1 VALVGSASVEIVP
14 DARGFREKL
23 DAALKGITDI
33 TIGVTADTA
42 AAKAKIDALVA
53 ARTVE
58 IKFRTNGAPTG
69 QQGTKAGSDY
79 ADAFSRIVQSKV
91 EAALRSL
98 PEVQI
103 GVATTEAEQK
113 LKDLQAD
120 LAKIRDGKVGVDF
133 TSEEALAKID
143 EFRQRLDALGSQS
156 PDVQVRTNTL
166 AAIAELDKVRL
177 KLDELNGKTVESTV
191 RVRTEQ
197 TGDQTAGS
205 SAGFSG
211 GLLGAAVLPLAAL
224 AVPLGAATLGLGAG
238 LAGGVAAGVAAL
250 GALKLGLSGVGTA
263 VQAVQAQQASAGA
276 DAVSYGNAQASA
288 AAGVQSAQNGL
299 ANAQRSAATAA
310 TSSAR
315 AITTAQQGVADA
327 QRAASASV
335 KTALASEAAART
347 AVVDAQRA
355 ATASV
360 TTALA
365 SETSAR
371 TAVADATRSAA
382 ASVSSA
388 LVGQESAE
396 RSLENAQRSET
407 NAQNTLT
414 LARKSAQQ
422 QIEDL
427 TNSVADGAL
436 AQRGAVLAVES
447 ASAQLQLTNANA
459 FSTQLQRD
467 QAQLAYDQA
476 VQQTTDL
483 KTRQDRLIAQKAAAD
498 KAGVDGATNVLAAQQ
513 ALGNA
518 TQGVAVAQDA
528 LARANAAVTEA
539 QRAGAESVQKSQDK
553 LLQSTAAVT
562 EARRAGAE
570 SVAKAEQSLAVSSA
584 AVTEARRAGAESVA
598 KAEQGVT
605 AAQEAS
611 AASAASSAASI
622 TSAQEGVA
630 NALRQQA
637 IAAAAVS
644 SSAATAAAALAGLTP
659 AAAVFAQFVV
669 STLEPALKRLKDAAS
684 SGFLPGLQQGITDLL
699 PLMPVFTSIVSNV
712 STALGGL
719 FTAAGAGLSG
729 PFFTQFFGFLRDT
742 AGPALSTLGTI
753 IGNVVTGFAGL
764 FQGFAPVIAQVGGG
778 IAGLTGQFAA
788 FATSLSTS
796 NGFQSFL
803 AYVVATGPLV
813 ASTFGDLFRLIGNL
827 IEGLAPLGAVLL
839 TVVDQVAK
847 LLANLGPQGLLIAI
861 AAVSAAVVGLGI
873 AFGPISI
880 SVVAIST
887 GITALAALFTNLYQ
901 TSQPFHDFIQNKL
914 LPTLQAFGG
923 FIKDDFL
930 SALGRIKQ
938 AFEDNQPA
946 IERLGQALGVVA
958 EGVGLLAGALAV
970 AGITGTIEAITGVFT
985 VLADALT
992 LVVQGIDDVATAA
1005 KKGVDALGTLG
1016 GPLASLSTVV
1026 DGFGGSTTIAG
1037 HAVADMSA
1045 ATTNAKPAADAL
1057 STAQDGLKASQDKL
1071 STALQGSI
1079 DKFTILNG
1087 GVLAHQAAADA
1098 LTTANA
1104 ALTTSVNT
1112 NGVSLDGNTTAGV
1125 ANKAA
1130 IIGALTALNDKI
1142 TADFKANE
1150 STQGYTSA
1158 LETANQ
1164 QTADG
1169 KAKLEALAGQL
1180 GLNKVQTDALVSSIL
1195 KTPDQ
1200 VKTEFSNNLTQA
1212 QADVA
1217 AFQATVDAIHGKDIK
1232 IGVQGYIQGGAG
1244 NEIIPG
1250 QGAIPKATGGYISGA
1265 GTGTSDSIPA
1275 RLSNGEFVVKA
1286 SETVKHLPM
1295 LHAMNNG
1302 QLPGFANGG
1311 FVPKA
1316 VVTLNGSDDFTPAT
1330 SGIADFFKKL
1340 NPTNLLG
1347 LASVG
1352 SGGIGSSIPGAGG
1365 SVDRWAPQILQA
1377 LALQGLPA
1385 NFLAG
1390 VENVIAHE
1398 SGGNPN
1404 AINLTDSNAVAGHPS
1419 QGLMQTIPSTFL
1431 GNAGPFAS
1439 RGITDPLANIY
1450 AGIHY
1455 AMANYGAGFFAN
1467 GGRSDSSGGYLGYD
1481 SGGYIPPGVSNIYNG
1496 TGKPEMVF
1504 TPEQLSK
1511 RDAQGGN
1518 GGAFTDQQVRQLV
1531 HAIGQV
1537 APGVTDGL
1545 NGVARSA
1552 YAAQRG

>member
-23 DAALKGITDI
+23 DAAIKGIDA
-33 TIGVTADTA
+33 V
-42 AAKAKIDALVA
+42 KIA
-53 ARTVE
+53 VE
-58 IKFRTNGAPTG
+58 
-69 QQGTKAGSDY
+69 
-79 ADAFSRIVQSKV
+79 
-91 EAALRSL
+91 
-98 PEVQI
+98 
-103 GVATTEAEQK
+103 VATDEA
-113 LKDLQAD
+113 
-120 LAKIRDGKVGVDF
+120 R
-133 TSEEALAKID
+133 AKID
-143 EFRQRLDALGSQS
+143 EL
-156 PDVQVRTNTL
+156 VRTRTL
-166 AAIAELDKVRL
+166 NIGVVVDTTEAATRLAELERARTVQFRVDLDDAIAKA
-177 KLDELNGKTVESTV
+177 KLDELARDRTATIRVNTVDS
-191 RVRTEQ
+191 
-197 TGDQTAGS
+197 GS
-205 SAGFSG
+205 SGGGASSGGG
-211 GLLGAAVLPLAAL
+211 GLLAAALPLAAL

-238 LAGGVAAGVAAL
+238 LAGGAVAAVGAL

-276 DAVSYGNAQASA
+276 DATAYGNAQASA
-288 AAGVQSAQNGL
+288 AAGVVSAQNGL

-327 QRAASASV
+327 QRAA
-335 KTALASEAAART
+335 
-347 AVVDAQRA
+347 
-355 ATASV
+355 TASV

-365 SETSAR
+365 AEVSAR
-371 TAVADATRSAA
+371 TAVVDATRTAA
-382 ASVSSA
+382 AGVATA
-388 LVGQESAE
+388 LTGQETAE
-396 RSLENAQRSET
+396 RTLETAQQSET
-407 NAQNTLT
+407 TAQNALT
-414 LARKSAQQ
+414 AARKTAQQ

-427 TNSVADGAL
+427 TNSVADGVL
-436 AQRGAVLAVES
+436 AQRAAALNVEQANQNLAKVTYS
-447 ASAQLQLTNANA
+447 GT
-459 FSTQLQRD
+459 STQLQRD
-467 QAQLAYDQA
+467 QARLAYDQA
-476 VQQTTDL
+476 LQQVTDL
-483 KTRQDRLIAQKAAAD
+483 TTRQTRLVDQKAAAD
-498 KAGVDGATNVLAAQQ
+498 KAGVDGSTVVQNAQ
-513 ALGNA
+513 
-518 TQGVAVAQDA
+518 TAVAKAIDTTSIAQDN

-539 QRAGAESVQKSQDK
+539 QRKGAE
-553 LLQSTAAVT
+553 T
-562 EARRAGAE
+562 
-570 SVAKAEQSLAVSSA
+570 VAKAQQALLVSTA

-637 IAAAAVS
+637 TAAAAVS
-644 SSAATAAAALAGLTP
+644 SSAAAANAAFAGLTP
-659 AAAVFAQFVV
+659 AAAIFAHFVAD
-669 STLEPALKRLKDAAS
+669 TLEPNLKKLKDAAS
-684 SGFLPGLQQGITDLL
+684 SGFLPGLQAGITDLL
-699 PLMPVFTSIVSNV
+699 PLMPVFAGIVSNV
-712 STALGGL
+712 STALGDL
-719 FTAAGAGLSG
+719 FKAAGAGLSG
-729 PFFTQFFGFLRDT
+729 PFFTQFFAFLRDT

-778 IAGLTGQFAA
+778 IAGLAASFAA

-880 SVVAIST
+880 SVVAISA
-887 GITALAALFTNLYQ
+887 GLTALSAIFINLYQ
-901 TSQPFHDFIQNKL
+901 SSKPFHDAIQAIGSYFTGTLVPIFKDVGSRVLDTLKVALGYVTDKFNENKANL
-914 LPTLQAFGG
+914 ELFGG
-923 FIKDDFL
+923 AL
-930 SALGRIKQ
+930 VALGRLIIEKVVPFLLENGLTAAIKLVGI
-938 AFEDNQPA
+938 A
-946 IERLGQALGVVA
+946 I
-958 EGVGLLAGALAV
+958 GALLDGIGLAV
-970 AGITGTIEAITGVFT
+970 DGFKDLIRIGAEALTALSKVPYFGWA
-985 VLADALT
+985 ADAS
-992 LVVQGIDDVATAA
+992 
-1005 KKGVDALGTLG
+1005 
-1016 GPLASLSTVV
+1016 ASLSGLSTSLDKV
-1026 DGFGGSTTIAG
+1026 GTSASTTATSTTSAG
-1037 HAVADMSA
+1037 NA
-1045 ATTNAKPAADAL
+1045 AGYTKDKADAL
-1057 STAQDGLKASQDKL
+1057 STAQDGLKTSQDKL
-1071 STALQGSI
+1071 NTAIQTSV
-1079 DKFTILNG
+1079 DKFTLLNG
-1087 GVLAHQAAADA
+1087 GVLAQQTATDALAAATDA
-1098 LTTANA
+1098 LS
-1104 ALTTSVNT
+1104 TSVKT
-1112 NGVSLDGNTTAGV
+1112 NGTSLDGNTEKGR

-1130 IIGALTALNDKI
+1130 IEGALTALNDKI

-1150 STQGYTSA
+1150 STDGYSTA
-1158 LETANQ
+1158 LEKANAQ
-1164 QTADG
+1164 AADG
-1169 KAKLEALAGQL
+1169 KAKLETLAGQL
-1180 GLNKVQTDALVSSIL
+1180 GLNKDQTDALVSSIL

-1232 IGVQGYIQGGAG
+1232 IGVQGYIQGGTG

-1398 SGGNPN
+1398 SGGNPT